1 MWRETMGRP
10 IGSPNRQKPFA
21 DALRM
26 EICAGNDHRVL
37 RALARKL
44 IEKGLEGDLA
54 ALREI
59 GDRLDGRPAQ
69 IVERGDV
76 PLQVLSDGELYAI
89 IRGEPL
95 APIDGTNGRLIGPP
109 DTAK

>member
-1 MWRETMGRP
+1 VGRP
-10 IGSPNRQKPFA
+10 VDSVNRQRPFA
-21 DALRM
+21 DALLS
-26 EICAGNDHRVL
+26 EICNGNDHRVL

-59 GDRLDGRPAQ
+59 GDRLDGKCAQ

-76 PLQVLSDGELYAI
+76 PVETLSDRELFAI
-89 IRGEPL
+89 IKGEPF
-95 APIDGTNGRLIGPP
+95 ASIDETNPRLNSPP
-109 DTAK
+109 HAAK